1 MRKRI
6 KELLLVLELL
16 KDSKRSDREI
26 AKVLGISQPTVSRMR
41 IRLVKEGMIR
51 EFTVIPDFAKMG
63 YEIMAISCFRSK
75 VMEELEK
82 VTMARPNIIFASSGQ
97 GMGKNGVI
105 ISLHKNYTDFSKFL
119 RDLRL
124 ESGDNLRDYDTIL
137 IGLREK
143 AVKPLSLKY
152 LAEQEPSE
160 YESTYKKE

>member
-1 MRKRI
+1 MRKRM
-6 KELLLVLELL
+6 KGLLLELL

-41 IRLVKEGMIR
+41 SGLVKEGMIR

-63 YEIMAISCFRSK
+63 YEIMAISFFKSK
-75 VMEELEK
+75 RTKETEERAVK
-82 VTMARPNIIFASSGQ
+82 VTMARPNIIFASEGE

-124 ESGDNLRDYDTIL
+124 ESGDNLRDYATIL
-137 IGLREK
+137 ISLREK
-143 AVKPLSLKY
+143 ALKPLSLKY
-152 LAEQEPSE
+152 LAEQEE
-160 YESTYKKE
+160 T